1 MDRVFSG
8 AKYYIPFAPAIDGEL
23 LTRQPIV
30 GAAEGKAGK
39 PVMLGTNRNEAVLF
53 VGAKPVSPA
62 DYSAWAASMFGDAFQ
77 EVVARYPVQS
87 SSSSSALW
95 AKVQTE
101 DFLICSTRRVAAT
114 GERSE
119 ERRGGK
125 ECVSTCESGGW

>member
-1 MDRVFSG
+1 
-8 AKYYIPFAPAIDGEL
+8 
-23 LTRQPIV
+23 
-30 GAAEGKAGK
+30 
-39 PVMLGTNRNEAVLF
+39 MLGTNRNEAVLF

-101 DFLICSTRRVAAT
+101 DFLICSTRRVAAIVE
-114 GERSE
+114 GAAYAYLFNHQPSFKVWGGPACRSDDRSE
-119 ERRGGK
+119 EQTSELQALMRISYAVFCLKKKRRRHM
-125 ECVSTCESGGW
+125 